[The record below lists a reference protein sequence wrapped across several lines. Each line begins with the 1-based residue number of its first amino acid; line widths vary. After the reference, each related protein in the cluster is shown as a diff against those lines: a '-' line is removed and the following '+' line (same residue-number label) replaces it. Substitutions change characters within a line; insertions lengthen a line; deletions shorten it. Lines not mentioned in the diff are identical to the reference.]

1 MSQKQIVITVDKNGG
16 FSIEAQG
23 FQGNSCEQ
31 ATASLENALGKV
43 DKKEYKPEYH
53 QTSNQQNINHIHQ

>member
-1 MSQKQIVITVDKNGG
+1 MSQKQIVITVNQNGD

-31 ATASLENALGKV
+31 ATAGLENALGKLE
-43 DKKEYKPEYH
+43 KKAYKPEYH
-53 QTSNQQNINHIHQ
+53 QTQQNVNYIHQ